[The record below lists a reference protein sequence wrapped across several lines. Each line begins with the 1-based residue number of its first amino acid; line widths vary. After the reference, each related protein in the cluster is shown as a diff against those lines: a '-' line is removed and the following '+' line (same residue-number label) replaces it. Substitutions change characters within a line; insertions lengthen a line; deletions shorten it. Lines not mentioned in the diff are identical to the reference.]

1 MPTLRSHTP
10 AAAQVMALY
19 HDGCE
24 FFDLPEGA
32 TFIELAG
39 FLDDLATTHEREPIA
54 VNLRFDSRLPRTKLP
69 CSGSANWPSNFH
81 ATRK

>member
-10 AAAQVMALY
+10 ATAHVMALY

-24 FFDLPEGA
+24 FFDLHEGA

-39 FLDDLATTHEREPIA
+39 FLDELATTHEGEPIA
-54 VNLRFDSRLPRTKLP
+54 VNLRFDHDLKCAKPP
-69 CSGSANWPSNFH
+69 HGASAN
-81 ATRK
+81 